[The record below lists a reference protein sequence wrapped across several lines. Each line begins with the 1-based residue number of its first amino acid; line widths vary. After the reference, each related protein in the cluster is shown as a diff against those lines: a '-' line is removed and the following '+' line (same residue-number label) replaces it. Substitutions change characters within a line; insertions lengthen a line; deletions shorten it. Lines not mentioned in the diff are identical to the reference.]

1 MHLSVPLWTSH
12 LRRRR
17 QLDESMSGAHELI
30 HFKWPAASKARLL
43 TPARAL
49 EARLVDGL
57 TLCGGRNR
65 RRDDPAGVD
74 EAGRGPLAGPVVA
87 AAVVMPP
94 HVDIPGIGDSKAL
107 SAERREA
114 LYAALMAHPDV
125 DCAT

>member
-1 MHLSVPLWTSH
+1 MPDRGRHLAVH
-12 LRRRR
+12 IGRDHCR
-17 QLDESMSGAHELI
+17 SG
-30 HFKWPAASKARLL
+30 
-43 TPARAL
+43 
-49 EARLVDGL
+49 
-57 TLCGGRNR
+57 
-65 RRDDPAGVD
+65 PAGVD

-94 HVDIPGIGDSKAL
+94 HVDILGIGDSKAL